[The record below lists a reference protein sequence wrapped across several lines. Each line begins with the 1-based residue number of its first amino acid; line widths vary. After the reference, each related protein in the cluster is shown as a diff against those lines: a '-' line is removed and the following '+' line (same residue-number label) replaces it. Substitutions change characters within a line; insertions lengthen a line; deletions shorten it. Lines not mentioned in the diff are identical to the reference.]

1 MLIATVR
8 KINCNEQQQVSSLSS
23 VSSFGDSVLKFST
36 GIDIF
41 IDIPKTEFSYAPI
54 YCPAQSYPEKQI
66 ICKIF
71 VHGIQWNDFLSGAP
85 LCAYRGI

>member
-41 IDIPKTEFSYAPI
+41 IDIPKFEFSHVSRENSVQ
-54 YCPAQSYPEKQI
+54 CYPEKQI
-66 ICKIF
+66 LCKIF
-71 VHGIQWNDFLSGAP
+71 VNGI
-85 LCAYRGI
+85 